1 MDRGPEEGRNRTG
14 VPAILPMDPP
24 FLAPKLGGSDAP
36 HVWAAQVL
44 PSPPSSSRVAVST
57 PPRLARQARDTAL
70 ILGVALDRGMNLVR
84 RPVYVGDKR
93 GSSAREQRRPKT
105 HRLAGLAMRKRPSP
119 DFVGYW
125 ILT

>member
-1 MDRGPEEGRNRTG
+1 
-14 VPAILPMDPP
+14 
-24 FLAPKLGGSDAP
+24 
-36 HVWAAQVL
+36 
-44 PSPPSSSRVAVST
+44 
-57 PPRLARQARDTAL
+57 LARQARDTAL
-70 ILGVALDRGMNLVR
+70 ILGVALDRGMNLVPLQVEHVHGHGMR